1 MKKSPAPTLAALL
14 LLAAVIAYRL
24 CAGFEGGQ
32 YPWLENFAPVA
43 AVALCGAIYLPRKMA
58 LFLPLAALFF
68 SDVILNA
75 FHYHAAVVSMEMVAR
90 YVALALTVGIGWA
103 LPAGVPAAGILL
115 ASLAGSLLF
124 YTVTNTA
131 SWCTEPGYAKTPGG
145 WVQALTTGVP
155 GYEPTWMF
163 FRSTLFSDLLF
174 TGLFIACMAAAR
186 KQAAP
191 ASQAPEL
198 VATTTAR

>member
-1 MKKSPAPTLAALL
+1 MKKPPAQTLAALL

-58 LFLPLAALFF
+58 LVLPLAALFF
-68 SDVILNA
+68 SDVVLNE
-75 FHYHAAVVSMEMVAR
+75 FHYHVAIVSLEMLAR
-90 YVALALTVGIGWA
+90 YGALALAVGIGWA
-103 LPAGVPAAGILL
+103 LPASVPAAGILL

-124 YTVTNTA
+124 YVVTNTA
-131 SWCTEPGYAKTPGG
+131 SWLGAAAYAKTPAG

-163 FRSTLFSDLLF
+163 FRSTLLSDLLF
-174 TGLFIACMAAAR
+174 TGLFVACMAATR
-186 KQAAP
+186 RQAVP
-191 ASQAPEL
+191 ASGARL
-198 VATTTAR
+198 AATPVR